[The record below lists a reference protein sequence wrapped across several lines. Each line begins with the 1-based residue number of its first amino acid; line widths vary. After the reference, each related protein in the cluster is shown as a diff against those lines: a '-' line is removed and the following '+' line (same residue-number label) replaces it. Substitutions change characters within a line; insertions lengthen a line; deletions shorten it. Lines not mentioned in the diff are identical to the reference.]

1 MKHDG
6 ISVTAIIVLAAFA
19 IDRGT
24 AGMLALL
31 SFLPGWRASFP
42 DPETCQEPSKRA
54 GAARRNQLMRFVL
67 ASVLAILSLSLIPD
81 LRVLEALG
89 MQSPGGILDFVLTW
103 LILVAGSDRLNA
115 LVGSGGGDEPKP
127 AAPPA
132 NSFQIVGDVR
142 ILEEATGK
150 TVTNVR

>member
-54 GAARRNQLMRFVL
+54 VAARRKQLMRFVL
-67 ASVLAILSLSLIPD
+67 ASVLVILSLSLIPD

-89 MQSPGGILDFVLTW
+89 MQSPGGILDFFLTW
-103 LILVAGSDRLNA
+103 LILVAGSDRLND
-115 LVGSGGGDEPKP
+115 LLGSGGDEPKP
-127 AAPPA
+127 AAPPS
-132 NSFQIVGDVR
+132 NSFQIAGDVR
-142 ILEEATGK
+142 IVEDATGR